1 VNVRVVR
8 RGPAGKYEMWARCR
22 EPERWST
29 WMTLVRRVDTD
40 GPLHPGLEGSLM
52 LAGGVRVAFDVL
64 EVNDLGPSWTRQ
76 LRLGPVRLFVDHHV
90 DEGFGLVEIT
100 APFPIALAYVPLAR
114 RSLSRLLR
122 RGY

>member
-1 VNVRVVR
+1 
-8 RGPAGKYEMWARCR
+8 
-22 EPERWST
+22 
-29 WMTLVRRVDTD
+29 MTLVRRVDAD
-40 GPLHPGLEGSLM
+40 GPLRPGLEGSLM
-52 LAGGVRVAFDVL
+52 LAGGVRVVFDVL

-100 APFPIALAYVPLAR
+100 APVPIALAYAPFAR